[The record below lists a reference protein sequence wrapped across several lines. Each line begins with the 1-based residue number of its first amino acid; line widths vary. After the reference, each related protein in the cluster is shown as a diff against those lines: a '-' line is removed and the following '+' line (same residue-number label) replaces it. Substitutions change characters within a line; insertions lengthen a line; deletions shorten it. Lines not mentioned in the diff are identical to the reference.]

1 MPQIDLEHLSRK
13 RLEKYSLQ
21 EMLPAFLR
29 PKEKRWTAKSPA
41 LRAMQEMKAREV
53 EHVRWRST
61 VPELIEPDLQC
72 VEHAMRTQAR
82 QEIET
87 RVDLAELSGTPGS
100 ASVHP
105 ALFIKARHA
114 ENLRVTTFKLETP
127 EGATLREQYREL
139 FQRFPHSTVQK
150 RGEDELRTE
159 LGKARAVVGLVSKH
173 AGEIVE
179 MDRMKMRWILHPLA
193 PGSASVEWSSQWNCK
208 ADGSP
213 TDTPRDIEYGYPKAQ
228 DSIYQMGDPES

>member
-21 EMLPAFLR
+21 EMLPPFLQ
-29 PKEKRWTAKSPA
+29 PTEKRWTATCPA
-41 LRAMQEMKAREV
+41 LRKVQEMKDREV
-53 EHVRWRST
+53 EHVRYRST

-72 VEHAMRTQAR
+72 VEHAMRTRAC

-105 ALFIKARHA
+105 AAFIKARH
-114 ENLRVTTFKLETP
+114 EESLWVTKLKHETFD
-127 EGATLREQYREL
+127 GAALREQYHEL
-139 FQRFPHSTVQK
+139 FRRFPTSTVLK
-150 RGEDELRTE
+150 RGEDMDTV
-159 LGKARAVVGLVSKH
+159 LGQAKAVVGLVNKH

-179 MDRMKMRWILHPLA
+179 MDRMKMRWILHFLA
-193 PGSASVEWSSQWNCK
+193 PGSASVEWSSQWNCN

-213 TDTPRDIEYGYPKAQ
+213 TDTPRDFEYGYPKAQ
-228 DSIYQMGDPES
+228 DSLLQMGDPES